1 MECEFCKKNFKTKS
15 VLITHQKTAKFCL
28 KLQGKES
35 DIEYKCVCDKVFNR
49 KSHLNNHQKICS
61 VKNYVIKIEEKE
73 NLLNSKV
80 SIIDEKDKIIIEK
93 ENIIQEKDYIIENKE
108 KILKDFEK
116 KLRVKEKQIYE
127 KEKLILEKD
136 RIINE
141 QYKIIERKEKE
152 INILTGEINIYK
164 QDHKVF
170 VDIAKQPKT
179 TNNNKVLNI
188 STPLDFNDVN
198 KVKNALEN
206 YNINYFLEGQKG
218 MAKFAA
224 ENILKDP
231 SGEYIYVCTDP
242 SRAIFKYKDETG
254 DIQKDIEAKKLT
266 NYLIQGGIKNVATEL
281 SKNFI
286 EKNTEIINTDVI
298 LEKNIEVIDLES
310 NNNTFKKELASIT
323 TV

>member
-1 MECEFCKKNFKTKS
+1 MECEFCKKTFKTKS
-15 VLITHQKTAKFCL
+15 ILNTHQTTAKYCL
-28 KLQGKES
+28 SIQGKES
-35 DIEYKCVCDKVFNR
+35 IKEFKCICEKIFNR
-49 KSHLNNHQKICS
+49 KNHLIIHQNTCIF
-61 VKNYVIKIEEKE
+61 KNYIAKIEEYE
-73 NLLNSKV
+73 R
-80 SIIDEKDKIIIEK
+80 IIKEK
-93 ENIIQEKDYIIENKE
+93 ENTIQ
-108 KILKDFEK
+108 
-116 KLRVKEKQIYE
+116 
-127 KEKLILEKD
+127 EKD

-141 QYKIIERKEKE
+141 QYKIIEKKEKE
-152 INILTGEINIYK
+152 INILTGEINIYR
-164 QDHKVF
+164 QEHKAF

-266 NYLIQGGIKNVATEL
+266 NYLIQGGIKNVATEI

-286 EKNTEIINTDVI
+286 EKKDTINTDVL
-298 LEKNIEVIDLES
+298 LEKNIEVIDLEC
-310 NNNTFKKELASIT
+310 NNNTFKKELAYIT

>member
-1 MECEFCKKNFKTKS
+1 MECEFCKKTFKTKS
-15 VLITHQKTAKFCL
+15 ILNTHQSTAKYCL
-28 KLQGKES
+28 SIQGKES
-35 DIEYKCVCDKVFNR
+35 IKEFKCICEKIFNR
-49 KSHLNNHQKICS
+49 KSHLLIHQNTCIF
-61 VKNYVIKIEEKE
+61 KNYIAKIEEIE
-73 NLLNSKV
+73 R
-80 SIIDEKDKIIIEK
+80 IIK
-93 ENIIQEKDYIIENKE
+93 
-108 KILKDFEK
+108 
-116 KLRVKEKQIYE
+116 E

-188 STPLDFNDVN
+188 STSLDFNDVN

-206 YNINYFLEGQKG
+206 YNINYFLDGQKG

-224 ENILKDP
+224 ENILKDT

-242 SRAIFKYKDETG
+242 SRSIFKYKDETG

-266 NYLIQGGIKNVATEL
+266 NYLMQGGIKNVATEI

-286 EKNTEIINTDVI
+286 EKNTNIINTDVL

-323 TV
+323 TF

>member
-1 MECEFCKKNFKTKS
+1 MECEFCKKIFKIKS
-15 VLITHQKTAKFCL
+15 VLITHQKTAKYCL
-28 KLQGKES
+28 KLQCKDS

-49 KSHLNNHQKICS
+49 KSHLTSHQKICS
-61 VKNYVIKIEEKE
+61 VKNYVFKIE
-73 NLLNSKV
+73 
-80 SIIDEKDKIIIEK
+80 EKDKIIEEKDDIIKNIIIEK
-93 ENIIQEKDYIIENKE
+93 DATIKNKE
-108 KILKDFEK
+108 KIIKDFEK
-116 KLRVKEKQIYE
+116 KLKIKENQNLE
-127 KEKLILEKD
+127 LQKLFLEKD
-136 RIINE
+136 KIINE
-141 QYKIIERKEKE
+141 QYKIIEKKEKE

-164 QDHKVF
+164 QEHKAF

-231 SGEYIYVCTDP
+231 SGEYIYICTDP
-242 SRAIFKYKDETG
+242 SRSIFKYKDETG

-266 NYLIQGGIKNVATEL
+266 NYLIQGGIKNVVTEM
-281 SKNFI
+281 SKNI
-286 EKNTEIINTDVI
+286 DIINTDVL
-298 LEKNIEVIDLES
+298 LEKNIECIELES
-310 NNNTFKKELASIT
+310 NNNVFKKELATIT
-323 TV
+323 TI